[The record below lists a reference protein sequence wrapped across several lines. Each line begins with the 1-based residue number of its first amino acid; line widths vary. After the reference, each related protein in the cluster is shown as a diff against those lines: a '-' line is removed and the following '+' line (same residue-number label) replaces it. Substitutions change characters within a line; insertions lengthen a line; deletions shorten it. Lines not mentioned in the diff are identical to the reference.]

1 MTGTEGGAGTGAGAG
16 PRRVA
21 GVAEL
26 ALLLLRIPRTPIED
40 GGATAI
46 FEAIAGIG
54 QKVTAD
60 ISARPVCE
68 LTHSERALLSVVFLA
83 DVHRRE
89 GILQCSAGIPVA
101 HVSVLVVTSR
111 VPAPAR
117 PALGITAAGQRCGCP
132 GERCGCPGEM
142 PLGHALR
149 GLGVYRE
156 QLSVRVTP
164 GLVDEAGNE
173 IALRSTARLRTA
185 SGWPLALV
193 TEDVHERF
201 LLAYPPPWPLARVAR

>member
-1 MTGTEGGAGTGAGAG
+1 MTGTEAGCAPRRIAGA
-16 PRRVA
+16 
-21 GVAEL
+21 AEL
-26 ALLLLRIPRTPIED
+26 ALLLLRTPRTPIEQ

-46 FEAIAGIG
+46 FEAIAGSG
-54 QKVTAD
+54 QEVTAD
-60 ISARPVCE
+60 ISARPARE

-89 GILQCSAGIPVA
+89 GILRCSPGVPAA
-101 HVSVLVVTSR
+101 RVSVLVVTSR

-117 PALGITAAGQRCGCP
+117 PALGITAAG
-132 GERCGCPGEM
+132 ELTGCPGEM

-164 GLVDEAGNE
+164 GLLDEAGNE

-201 LLAYPPPWPLARVAR
+201 LHAYPPPWPRAEGL